1 MTPPLF
7 FSLVSI
13 GLLIL
18 GLYVLL
24 VEAHL
29 LRKIM
34 ALNIMGSSIFTFML
48 AMATR
53 QSAGVDTLS
62 QAWVLIGLM
71 IVLSTTFLAVYLAQR
86 IEQVTQTMN
95 LLDDHPTKG

>member
-1 MTPPLF
+1 MVPTLF

-13 GLLIL
+13 GLLTL

-34 ALNIMGSSIFTFML
+34 ALNIMGSGIFTFVL

-53 QSAGVDTLS
+53 QSEGLDTLS
-62 QAWVLIGLM
+62 QAWVFMGIIIL
-71 IVLSTTFLAVYLAQR
+71 LSATILALYLTQR
-86 IEQVTQTMN
+86 IYQVTQKMN
-95 LLDDHPTKG
+95 LLDETTKG